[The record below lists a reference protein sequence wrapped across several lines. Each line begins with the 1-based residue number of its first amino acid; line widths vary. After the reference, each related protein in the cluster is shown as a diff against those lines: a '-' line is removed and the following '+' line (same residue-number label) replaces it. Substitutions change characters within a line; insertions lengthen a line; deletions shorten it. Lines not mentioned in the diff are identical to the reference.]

1 MRFPRTRITACL
13 LSAYLVSATGLSV
26 AEDAAVVE
34 TVTFDDG
41 GKSRTISGRVL
52 VTATDGGLLVQER
65 DGRLWT
71 VTIETLKTRNPTRT
85 LFRPYTARELG
96 TRLADEFAKSI
107 GPDLHVTTTRHYT
120 IVSSAD
126 PRYARWCG
134 LLFERLRT
142 AFVAYWK
149 GRGLVLDKPEFPMVA
164 IVLKN
169 RDEFNRFAKR
179 DAGLDATTAVGYYS
193 MLTNRIVLYDL
204 AAVPGRPP
212 AGTAVEIQRRL
223 ATAPRAIATVV
234 HEAAHQLAFN
244 SGLHRRLAD
253 NPMWLAEGM
262 AVFFETPDLRNRT
275 GWRTVGRVNRPRLA
289 RFVNFVRQ
297 RRQPGSLKSLV
308 TVDRRFRDAKTEAD
322 AYAEAWA
329 LSYYLMRSRK
339 KQYLAYL
346 QTIAAK
352 PLLRWDTPDVR
363 QADFEAAFGDDWEKL
378 DRQFLKYMS
387 RVKPR

>member
-1 MRFPRTRITACL
+1 MRTAPAMIAACCL
-13 LSAYLVSATGLSV
+13 LACPVTSTMS

-34 TVTFDDG
+34 TVSFDDG
-41 GKSRTISGRVL
+41 GRTRTISGRVL

-71 VTIETLKTRNPTRT
+71 VTIETLKTRDPSRIP
-85 LFRPYTARELG
+85 FRPYTTRELG
-96 TRLADEFAKSI
+96 SHLATELEQSV
-107 GPDLHVTTTRHYT
+107 GPDLRITTTRHYT

-142 AFVAYWK
+142 AFVTYWK
-149 GRGLVLDKPEFPMVA
+149 GRGLTLDEPEFPMVA

-179 DAGLDATTAVGYYS
+179 DAGLDSTEAVGYYS

-234 HEAAHQLAFN
+234 HEAAHQVAFN

-253 NPMWLAEGM
+253 NPLWLAEGM
-262 AVFFETPDLRNRT
+262 AVFFETPDLRSRS
-275 GWRTVGRVNRPRLA
+275 GWRTAGQVNRPRLA
-289 RFVNFVRQ
+289 RFVEFVRQ
-297 RRQPGSLKSLV
+297 RRRPGSLKSLV
-308 TVDRRFRDAKTEAD
+308 TVDRRFRNAPSEAD

-329 LSYYLMRSRK
+329 LSYYLMRARR
-339 KQYLAYL
+339 KQYLVYL
-346 QTIAAK
+346 KTIAAK
-352 PLLRWDTPDVR
+352 PLLRWDTPEVR
-363 QADFEAAFGDDWEKL
+363 QADFEAAFGSDWQKL
-378 DRQFLKYMS
+378 DRQFLKYMA

>member
-1 MRFPRTRITACL
+1 MRTAPAMIAACCL
-13 LSAYLVSATGLSV
+13 LACPITSAMS
-26 AEDAAVVE
+26 AEDAAMVE
-34 TVTFDDG
+34 TVSFDDG
-41 GKSRTISGRVL
+41 GRTRTISGRVL

-71 VTIETLKTRNPTRT
+71 VTIETLKTRDPSRIP
-85 LFRPYTARELG
+85 FQPYTTRELG
-96 TRLADEFAKSI
+96 SHLATELKQSV
-107 GPDLHVTTTRHYT
+107 GPDLLITTTRHYT

-142 AFVAYWK
+142 AFVTYWK
-149 GRGLVLDKPEFPMVA
+149 GRGLALAEPEFPMVA

-179 DAGLDATTAVGYYS
+179 DAGLDSTQAVGYYS

-212 AGTAVEIQRRL
+212 AGTAAEIQRRL

-234 HEAAHQLAFN
+234 HEAAHQVAFN

-253 NPMWLAEGM
+253 NPLWLAEGM
-262 AVFFETPDLRNRT
+262 AVFFETPDLRSRT
-275 GWRTVGRVNRPRLA
+275 GWRTVGQVNRPRLA
-289 RFVNFVRQ
+289 RFVEFVRQ
-297 RRQPGSLKSLV
+297 RRRPGSLKSLV
-308 TVDRRFRDAKTEAD
+308 TVDRRFRDAPSEID

-329 LSYYLMRSRK
+329 LSYYLMRARR

-346 QTIAAK
+346 KTIAAK
-352 PLLRWDTPDVR
+352 PLLRWDTPEVR
-363 QADFEAAFGDDWEKL
+363 QADFEAAFGNDWQKL